1 MTGIELSI
9 SAMAQEF
16 QIDRATVRK
25 RLKAA
30 NVQPS
35 GERGGYPVYTLR
47 SVIPAL
53 GNGTTQDLD
62 KMTPFERKAFV
73 ASQRDELKLQT
84 ERGELIPIEEHRDG
98 IHALSRI
105 VVRALVTLPDKLE
118 RDLRISPAI
127 VEYVDKCIGIL
138 RDEMAASVL
147 ASCGDD

>member
-1 MTGIELSI
+1 MPETLSQTTAAALLGV
-9 SAMAQEF
+9 SS
-16 QIDRATVRK
+16 R
-25 RLKAA
+25 RLRQLSKTPDAPPQDDA
-30 NVQPS
+30 
-35 GERGGYPVYTLR
+35 GRYPVAAFGEWLR
-47 SVIPAL
+47 QRNSGGSTGA
-53 GNGTTQDLD
+53 DCSAY
-62 KMTPFERKAFV
+62 ERRAHWQAELARIKFLAE
-73 ASQRDELKLQT
+73 QR
-84 ERGELIPIEEHRDG
+84 ELIPIEAHRDG